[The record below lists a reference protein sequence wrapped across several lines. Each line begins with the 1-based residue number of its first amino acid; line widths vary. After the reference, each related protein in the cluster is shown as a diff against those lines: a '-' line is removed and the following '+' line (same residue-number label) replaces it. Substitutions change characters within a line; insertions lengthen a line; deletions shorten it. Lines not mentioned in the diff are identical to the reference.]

1 MKEQACSSALS
12 VHYDLVWDHLDAAQ
26 KGDAMAMGEDY
37 KQFLDAAKT
46 ERLCVKEIVRRAE
59 EKGFVD
65 LASLTTLSPGD
76 KVYSVNRGKAVM
88 LAVIGEE
95 PITSGMQIVGS
106 HIDSPRIDLKQNPL
120 YEDGCMALLKTR
132 YYGGIR
138 KFHWLALPLAL
149 HGVIIRGDGSSVDV
163 NIGDKVGDPVFFIT
177 DMLPHMAA
185 EQNKKSLGE
194 AIEGENLNAIAG
206 TLPAGNQDDKDR
218 FREAILR
225 LLNDAYQITEEDF
238 VSAELE
244 LVPAGGARV
253 VGFDRSA
260 VAAYGQD
267 DRACA
272 YTSMAAILSTTPAA
286 KTSVALFV
294 DKEEIG
300 SRGNTGMLSQN
311 FVNTVGR
318 MIQLQTGSCTGFD
331 AALALSRS
339 AALSSDVA
347 AAFDPNYPS
356 ISDPRNNAY
365 LGKGVALVK
374 YTGGR
379 GKSNSNDAHAEF
391 VGEVRR
397 IMNKAGVIW
406 QTSELGKVDQGGGGT
421 IAYILADWDMEV
433 MDVGVPLLAMHAP
446 YEVVSKADVYM
457 TVQAYKAFYRG

>member
-1 MKEQACSSALS
+1 MKDFSKGSNLS
-12 VHYDLVWDHLDAAQ
+12 IRYDLVWDHLNAAQ
-26 KGDAMAMGEDY
+26 REDAMAMGEDY

-46 ERLCVKEIVRRAE
+46 ERLCVQEIIRRVE
-59 EKGFVD
+59 KKGFVD
-65 LASLTTLSPGD
+65 LESVTSLSTGD
-76 KVYSVNRGKAVM
+76 KVYSVNRGKSIM

-95 PITSGMQIVGS
+95 PITSGIRAVGS

-120 YEDGCMALLKTR
+120 YEGGNMALLKTH

-149 HGVIIRGDGSSVDV
+149 HGVVIRGDGSSVAI
-163 NIGDKVGDPVFFIT
+163 NIGDKEGDPVFFIT

-185 EQNKKSLGE
+185 EQNKKPLGE

-206 TLPAGNQDDKDR
+206 TLPAGNQGDADR
-218 FREAILR
+218 FREAILQ

-244 LVPAGGARV
+244 LVPAGGARD
-253 VGFDRSA
+253 VGFDRGA

-272 YTSMAAILSTTPAA
+272 YTSMAAILSAGPAA
-286 KTSVALFV
+286 KTSVALFM

-311 FVNTVGR
+311 FVTTLGR
-318 MIQLQTGSCTGFD
+318 MIQLQSGSCTGFD
-331 AALALSRS
+331 TALALSRS

-365 LGKGVALVK
+365 LGRGVALVK
-374 YTGGR
+374 YTGAR

-433 MDVGVPLLAMHAP
+433 LDVGVPLLSMHAP

-457 TVQAYKAFYRG
+457 TVRAYEAFYRG

>member
-1 MKEQACSSALS
+1 MKEQANGSALS
-12 VHYDLVWDHLDAAQ
+12 VRYDLVWDHLDAAQ
-26 KGDAMAMGEDY
+26 RGDVMAIGEDY
-37 KQFLDAAKT
+37 KQFLDASKT

-65 LASLTTLSPGD
+65 LASMTQLSPGD
-76 KVYSVNRGKAVM
+76 KVYSVNRGKTLM

-106 HIDSPRIDLKQNPL
+106 HIDSPRIDIKQNPL
-120 YEDGCMALLKTR
+120 YEDGCMALFKTR

-149 HGVIIRGDGSSVDV
+149 HGVIIRDDGSSVDV
-163 NIGDKVGDPVFFIT
+163 NIGDKEGDPVFFIT

-185 EQNKKSLGE
+185 EQNKKPLGE
-194 AIEGENLNAIAG
+194 AIEGENLNAIVG
-206 TLPAGNQDDKDR
+206 TLPAGDQGDSDR

-225 LLNDAYQITEEDF
+225 LLHNAYQITEEDF

-244 LVPAGGARV
+244 LVPAGSARD
-253 VGFDRSA
+253 VGFDRGA
-260 VAAYGQD
+260 VAGYGQD

-272 YTSMAAILSTTPAA
+272 YTSMAAILSAGPAA

-300 SRGNTGMLSQN
+300 SRGNTGMLSQY
-311 FVNTVGR
+311 FVNTLGKMIR
-318 MIQLQTGSCTGFD
+318 MQSGSCTVLD
-331 AALALSRS
+331 TAQALSNS

-391 VGEVRR
+391 VGKVRR
-397 IMNKAGVIW
+397 IMKKAGVIW

-421 IAYILADWDMEV
+421 IAYILADLDMEV

-446 YEVVSKADVYM
+446 FEVVSKADVYM
-457 TVQAYKAFYRG
+457 TVQAYKAFYQG